1 MGEKRSFCP
10 EYWHISSYYF
20 FPFYLNYYLSACF
33 KYNLISCTTNIIWYP
48 VQRILVCFKYLLI
61 FCTNIHYNTNY
72 LTHLKEFSITS
83 LSFIVRLCWYL
94 DPNIWKFLPP
104 KILKSFNDVNF
115 ARFIQHTS
123 SLSSNRRLANS
134 KHTFPFWN
142 KSKVEK
148 SQTNLS
154 NSEHTVP
161 FWNQFTPN
169 LKRSPVVD
177 TALLHTH
184 TQYAI
189 FNQPTLTTN
198 ILWRVRICNIQL

>member
-1 MGEKRSFCP
+1 MQCNG
-10 EYWHISSYYF
+10 
-20 FPFYLNYYLSACF
+20 
-33 KYNLISCTTNIIWYP
+33 
-48 VQRILVCFKYLLI
+48 
-61 FCTNIHYNTNY
+61 
-72 LTHLKEFSITS
+72 
-83 LSFIVRLCWYL
+83 
-94 DPNIWKFLPP
+94 
-104 KILKSFNDVNF
+104 VNF
-115 ARFIQHTS
+115 ARFLQHTS

-184 TQYAI
+184 TICNFQSTNSDNKYPLKSKDLQY
-189 FNQPTLTTN
+189 PTLMNKYPLKSKDFYIYIQYPTS
-198 ILWRVRICNIQL
+198 IKYPFQEQGFSHICNIQL